1 MFRCSGSYRRS
12 NHKQMKREIYKK
24 KHLEE
29 IRAEAENRRDECY
42 NKKHRCFISEKTY
55 FTQEDYINKYFALQ

>member
-42 NKKHRCFISEKTY
+42 NKKHRCFIFEKTY

>member
-1 MFRCSGSYRRS
+1 
-12 NHKQMKREIYKK
+12 MKREIYKK